1 MIRNTIKYE
10 NRFVSYIRR
19 TIINKICAITLIFA
33 GVASMKV
40 SGDGTFLVLSILIG
54 TPLFFANRNC
64 IF

>member
-1 MIRNTIKYE
+1 MIRNTTKYE

-33 GVASMKV
+33 GVVSMKV

-64 IF
+64 IS